1 MKLLC
6 FTERYG
12 DRIMVRP
19 SGYGD
24 GVFFAGRQPEENML
38 LLLDM
43 PSLRDTTL
51 GAIVT
56 WLTKQS
62 RKGKFRIPFVSNL
75 RSSRREITE
84 LPEEVWR
91 KAVLDD
97 IFDAQNYQYVGW
109 HLTRHFSLQEF
120 SAFADAWLPQLQ
132 QRLQQSL
139 VHAEHQQPHELQR
152 TQAWLE
158 RIAMVIYQMPHR
170 IGKEHDSVL
179 QLVDEAQIT
188 TLRQG
193 PFSVEKW
200 IATAD
205 RLQTDDLI
213 IMLLNEVTDYL
224 ASAEMSQQDVM
235 KTLDLIH
242 RSEKLRRATTIKY
255 VLSSP
260 VTFWSRLQP
269 HITLDSNVSGKTID
283 ITQAT
288 EQTVELGWP
297 VLYGQRIGTIIP
309 GRSALVLPASRGR
322 IFYIAGQ
329 RKLKFQVARAGGR
342 LEKFGN
348 ILTMSSDGANAMH
361 QSLVEVDLLDTLAN
375 VDPQQA
381 VERVAHLNLPTDH
394 PVYQSAALA
403 RDDYRHARILA
414 DLLIELTVGVD
425 ADIARRMARAQA
437 RANRR

>member
-24 GVFFAGRQPEENML
+24 GIFFAGQQPEENML
-38 LLLDM
+38 VLLDM
-43 PSLRDTTL
+43 PGLRATSLES
-51 GAIVT
+51 IVT
-56 WLTKQS
+56 WLTIQS
-62 RKGKFRIPFVSNL
+62 RKGTFRIPFLSDL
-75 RSSRREITE
+75 GSSRREITE

-109 HLTRHFSLQEF
+109 RLTNYVSLQEF
-120 SAFADAWLPQLQ
+120 STFADTWLPQIQ
-132 QRLQQSL
+132 QRLQKSIAY
-139 VHAEHQQPHELQR
+139 AENQQPHELQR

-158 RIAMVIYQMPHR
+158 RVAMVVYQMPRR
-170 IGKEHDSVL
+170 ISEEYDSVL
-179 QLVDEAQIT
+179 QILDQAQIT
-188 TLRQG
+188 TLRQC

-205 RLQTDDLI
+205 RIQTHELI
-213 IMLLNEVTDYL
+213 ITLLNEVADYL
-224 ASAEMSQQDVM
+224 VGTEVSQQDVM

-242 RSEKLRRATTIKY
+242 KSDKLKRSTMVKH
-255 VLSSP
+255 VLSPSP
-260 VTFWSRLQP
+260 TFWDRLQSC
-269 HITLDSNVSGKTID
+269 ISLESNVKGKTID

-288 EQTVELGWP
+288 EQAVELSWP
-297 VLYGQRIGTIIP
+297 VLYGQRIGTIVP
-309 GRSALVLPASRGR
+309 GRSALVLPATRGR

-348 ILTMSSDGANAMH
+348 ILTMSSEGANAMH
-361 QSLVEVDLLDTLAN
+361 QSLVEVDMLDTLAN

-381 VERVAHLNLPTDH
+381 VERVAHLNLPADH
-394 PVYQSAALA
+394 LVYQSAVRAKE
-403 RDDYRHARILA
+403 DYRHARILA
-414 DLLIELTVGVD
+414 DLLIELIIGVD

-437 RANRR
+437 RANRL